1 MSNELFLNQVCEC
14 LNTSRQSVMKW
25 ISEGKFPNSYKHK
38 DTKWWIIPIE
48 DVENVRLSLIS
59 EHRAAIEKISKPASE
74 YL

>member
-1 MSNELFLNQVCEC
+1 MSNELVINQVCEC
-14 LNTSRQSVMKW
+14 LNTSRQSIMKW
-25 ISEGKFPNSYKHK
+25 LGEGKFPNANK
-38 DTKWWIIPIE
+38 DSRFGWWIIPIE